1 MWLGRIRKGGSN
13 HTVCVQTVDNCLF
26 KRTLQRTAQPL
37 RWGIYINQE
46 PPESSCPIKCLP
58 PPKVRWIVS
67 LPGLFLSPLSLVWG
81 RGHLCG
87 VQLAVLISRCQGV
100 EHDLAHQLVGTRQ
113 TRESLYR
120 CPQGPSP
127 RNKTQ
132 WGLGGREGGREGSF
146 YTHRPRP
153 APPTTTSYTRG
164 KSPDKRK
171 STSFHSGEEKLPPRG
186 KEKSDHK
193 DVLKCFPNSRV
204 GKDKLRRWVLRKIKG
219 KVNILCGAGKIN
231 QENCWQRW
239 EEMNVRSPSWFHRT
253 DSQGCVNG
261 CYCTSPWKGSNMQ
274 DPLWMS
280 TNPVSN

>member
-1 MWLGRIRKGGSN
+1 MGHLHQSGASGVQLSN
-13 HTVCVQTVDNCLF
+13 QM
-26 KRTLQRTAQPL
+26 
-37 RWGIYINQE
+37 
-46 PPESSCPIKCLP
+46 P
-58 PPKVRWIVS
+58 PPATGQVESVPPWSI
-67 LPGLFLSPLSLVWG
+67 LIPLSLVWG

-153 APPTTTSYTRG
+153 APPTTTSYTGGR
-164 KSPDKRK
+164 SPDKRK
-171 STSFHSGEEKLPPRG
+171 STSFHSGEEKFPPRG

-193 DVLKCFPNSRV
+193 DVLKCFPNSSR
-204 GKDKLRRWVLRKIKG
+204 
-219 KVNILCGAGKIN
+219 
-231 QENCWQRW
+231 QR
-239 EEMNVRSPSWFHRT
+239 
-253 DSQGCVNG
+253 
-261 CYCTSPWKGSNMQ
+261 
-274 DPLWMS
+274 
-280 TNPVSN
+280 